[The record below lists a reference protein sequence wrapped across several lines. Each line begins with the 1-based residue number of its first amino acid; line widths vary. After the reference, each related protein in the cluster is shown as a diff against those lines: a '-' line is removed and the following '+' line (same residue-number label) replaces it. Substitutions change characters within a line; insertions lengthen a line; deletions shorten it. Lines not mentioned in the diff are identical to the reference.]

1 MPEDEKSSMHILVGM
16 KEGIPSFFLFIKS
29 TEYAYG
35 DLTSAQLW
43 AHWAG
48 SAGCTKLGIDSMQPV
63 K

>member
-35 DLTSAQLW
+35 DLTSALW

-48 SAGCTKLGIDSMQPV
+48 SAGLYKIRY
-63 K
+63 